1 MDIKDISNGITTLK
15 SEAEMFFKESPS
27 ACDEDSGHIWI
38 DGDEGP
44 NIYWDELPPEIRSL
58 SQTNQENLLRVISLI
73 LPTIKSSPVL
83 NESDEKDVGVCVKR
97 MRAALKLRNYTSWNI
112 EVLHDEGVVLGVSP
126 PGQTEDESS
135 SPSNSRKVFFG
146 CIEQLE
152 GIIQLLKISP
162 LSISDGLPVKT
173 LIYLSHIG
181 LTLHLL

>member
-15 SEAEMFFKESPS
+15 SEADMFFKESSS